1 MKRSFLSR
9 CSRCAI
15 AVLLILTAAFL
26 SSCLP
31 VYYSEELYR
40 ETDELCRNAAQT
52 WFTENLP
59 EAQLLDCSVF
69 DAQGELYRVGFG
81 TYELDGETCEFFL
94 NPDTGTLYSDAGMKT
109 VKSEVCRLIAE
120 KLSVSPEQ
128 VTLEQLKMGY
138 TFPCKTLT
146 DQTSSG
152 KPKERVEEDAFFYF
166 EGMEL
171 SLTGEELTEIAVGAL
186 NGNAQT
192 ISPIL
197 SVSTEAEAETLFP
210 AMTAVMKEHS
220 LVHSFCLQIADED
233 PEEQGRCS
241 VTVTDGEYRLVRS
254 RIGEDG
260 QTETEVLLT
269 EEKNPYLP

>member
-1 MKRSFLSR
+1 MMKTTLSR
-9 CSRCAI
+9 LTRI
-15 AVLLILTAAFL
+15 AVILTVLILTL
-26 SSCLP
+26 SSCIP
-31 VYYSEELYR
+31 IYYSEELYR
-40 ETDELCRNAAQT
+40 ETDELCRNAAEQ
-52 WFTENLP
+52 WFAENLP

-69 DAQGELYRVGFG
+69 DVQGELYRVGFG
-81 TYELDGETCEFFL
+81 TYELDGETSEFFF

-120 KLSVSPEQ
+120 KLGAAPEQ
-128 VTLEQLKMGY
+128 VVLERFEMGY
-138 TFPCKTLT
+138 TFPCKTIE

-171 SLTGEELTEIAVGAL
+171 SLTEEELTEIAVGAL

-192 ISPIL
+192 IAPIL
-197 SVSTEAEAETLFP
+197 SVSNEAEARERFP

-220 LVHSFCLQIADED
+220 LVHSFKLEIAEED

-241 VTVTDGEYRLVRS
+241 VTAADGEYRLIRS
-254 RIGEDG
+254 RIGESG
-260 QTETEVLLT
+260 ETETEVLLT

>member
-1 MKRSFLSR
+1 MKKSFLSR
-9 CSRCAI
+9 CARFAV
-15 AVLLILTAAFL
+15 AVLLILTAVLL
-26 SSCLP
+26 SSCIP
-31 VYYSEELYR
+31 IYYSEELYR

-52 WFTENLP
+52 WFAENLP

-69 DAQGELYRVGFG
+69 DVQGELYRVGFG
-81 TYELDGETCEFFL
+81 TYELNGESCEFYF

-120 KLSVSPEQ
+120 KLGAAPEQ
-128 VTLEQLKMGY
+128 IILERFEMGY

-152 KPKERVEEDAFFYF
+152 KPKERRENDAFFFF

-171 SLTGEELTEIAVGAL
+171 SLTEEELTEIAVGAL

-192 ISPIL
+192 IAPIL
-197 SVSTEAEAETLFP
+197 SVNTEAEARELFP

-220 LVHSFCLQIADED
+220 LVHSFRLQIADED

-241 VTVTDGEYRLVRS
+241 VTVSDGEYRLVRQKN
-254 RIGEDG
+254 GENG
-260 QTETEVLLT
+260 ETETEVLLT